1 MTRMTSSEAFVETL
15 VAHGIDN
22 SFGIVGSAYMDALD
36 LFHAAGIRFL
46 SVAHEQNAAHMA
58 DGFSRVTGR
67 HGMCIA
73 QNGPGVTNFVTAI
86 AAAFWAHSPVVA
98 ITPETGTMGQGQG
111 GFQETE
117 QLPIFEKITKYQ
129 VQVNRIERIAELTH
143 RALTLA
149 MVERGPVQVNIPRDL
164 FYGEADYTIREP
176 QYAALGAGAA
186 DELAKATQLLAEARN
201 PVIMAGGGVL
211 MSTGTGELVAL
222 AEHLQAPVI
231 TAYLHNDA
239 FPASHPLYC
248 GPIGYQ
254 GWKLAM
260 NVVADADVVLCL
272 GTRLGPFGTLPQHG
286 LEYWPANAK
295 LIQIDSDH
303 RTLGLTRDVA
313 VAVNGDARAAAVDL
327 LERLRATTVQSSATA
342 AARLSDVGR
351 LRAAWEAELDSWS
364 SAGGTPVAPR
374 RALRE
379 LEQAMPADAMVAT
392 DIGNICSVAN
402 SYLRFDRP
410 NSMLAP
416 MMWGNCGYSFPT
428 AMGAKVAAPERPAI
442 AYVGDGAWGMSL
454 TEMMTC
460 VRENIGV
467 VAVVFNNS
475 QWGAEKRN
483 QIDYYDSRFV
493 GSDLHNPSFAAIA
506 RAMGGEGITVSSPG
520 EIGDALRTAV
530 TSGRPTVLEV
540 MCTEELS
547 DPFRR
552 DALQHPVRL
561 LDKYRHLNA

>member
-1 MTRMTSSEAFVETL
+1 MTSSEAFVETL

-36 LFHAAGIRFL
+36 LFPAAGIRFL

-98 ITPETGTMGQGQG
+98 ITPEAGTMGQGQG

-176 QYAALGAGAA
+176 QYAALGAGAP
-186 DELAKATQLLAEARN
+186 DELAKAAQLLAEARN

-211 MSTGTGELVAL
+211 MSTGTSELVAL

-272 GTRLGPFGTLPQHG
+272 GPSERCPSTGWSTGPH
-286 LEYWPANAK
+286 
-295 LIQIDSDH
+295 
-303 RTLGLTRDVA
+303 
-313 VAVNGDARAAAVDL
+313 
-327 LERLRATTVQSSATA
+327 
-342 AARLSDVGR
+342 
-351 LRAAWEAELDSWS
+351 
-364 SAGGTPVAPR
+364 TP
-374 RALRE
+374 
-379 LEQAMPADAMVAT
+379 
-392 DIGNICSVAN
+392 S
-402 SYLRFDRP
+402 
-410 NSMLAP
+410 
-416 MMWGNCGYSFPT
+416 
-428 AMGAKVAAPERPAI
+428 
-442 AYVGDGAWGMSL
+442 
-454 TEMMTC
+454 
-460 VRENIGV
+460 
-467 VAVVFNNS
+467 
-475 QWGAEKRN
+475 
-483 QIDYYDSRFV
+483 
-493 GSDLHNPSFAAIA
+493 
-506 RAMGGEGITVSSPG
+506 
-520 EIGDALRTAV
+520 
-530 TSGRPTVLEV
+530 
-540 MCTEELS
+540 
-547 DPFRR
+547 
-552 DALQHPVRL
+552 
-561 LDKYRHLNA
+561 